1 MKISLLL
8 IFFTLT
14 FGQNII
20 TSWNYD
26 KVAMYDIQKINKF
39 LLSEFGNKPFE
50 LPNIISWNNIIIKNI
65 TLIDIEANLYD
76 SFLNYNNG
84 LFLFTP
90 NKLTL
95 YFNFSY
101 SESTKGYND
110 TAVLELKIGTLKIKV
125 KNDKIKRKPYISAKM
140 SSPVE
145 NYNVPGIKDKKFLE
159 LLLDSL
165 YSGFQMQS
173 ILSRTISDKISSG
186 LLKYFNDFYSQKK
199 EFSIQANEFFGNF
212 KFPMNN
218 NEFLYFCEDLLGEY
232 KNSFCYYLGYS
243 DKEEE
248 IKDKT
253 KVPLSNER
261 FSHNNNNLF
270 NLFINKDLIDDVI
283 NYVTNNYFYFNP
295 KIYNNKT
302 NIKHLNYDFTISSL
316 KKYFN
321 GLQIFKDDDY
331 FYCEVYIDKF
341 TLNEAN
347 YRVKFIIDNLNY
359 NYYFII
365 NINSTINIDLPI
377 IKNVRFNLCLN
388 QVKTTKVEVI
398 YSSSE
403 LKIDI
408 RNIEELKNIIDESF
422 DFDDNKICFSD
433 NGISMRDYFAKIKNI
448 YFREEGIYLEGEHIY
463 Q

>member
-1 MKISLLL
+1 MKVSILL

-14 FGQNII
+14 LGQNII

-26 KVAMYDIQKINKF
+26 KVAMYDIQKINSF
-39 LLSEFGNKPFE
+39 LLSEFGNKKFE
-50 LPNIISWNNIIIKNI
+50 LENIISWHNIIIKNI
-65 TLIDIEANLYD
+65 SLIDIQTNLYD

-101 SESTKGYND
+101 SESTRGYND
-110 TAVLELKIGTLKIKV
+110 TAILELKIRTLKIKV
-125 KNDKIKRKPYISAKM
+125 KNDKTKRKPYISAKM
-140 SSPVE
+140 SSPIE
-145 NYNVPGIKDKKFLE
+145 NYIVPGIKDKEFLD
-159 LLLDSL
+159 LLLDTL

-173 ILSRTISDKISSG
+173 ILSRTLSDKISSG
-186 LLKYFNDFYSQKK
+186 LFNYYNEFYSKKK
-199 EFSIQANEFFGNF
+199 EFSIQTTEFFGNF
-212 KFPMNN
+212 KFPMENN
-218 NEFLYFCEDLLGEY
+218 KFSYFCEDLLGEY

-248 IKDKT
+248 KKDKT
-253 KVPLSNER
+253 KIPLSNER

-270 NLFINKDLIDDVI
+270 NLFINKDLIYDII
-283 NYVTNNYFYFNP
+283 NYVTKFYFNFNP

-302 NIKHLNYDFTISSL
+302 NTKHLNYDFTVSSL

-321 GLQIFKDDDY
+321 GLQIYKDDDF

-341 TLNEAN
+341 TLNEVN
-347 YRVKFIIDNLNY
+347 YRVKFNINNLNY

-365 NINSTINIDLPI
+365 NIHSKISIDLPI

-388 QVKTTKVEVI
+388 DVKTTKVEVI

-408 RNIEELKNIIDESF
+408 RYIEELKNIIDGSF
-422 DFDDNKICFSD
+422 DFDDNKICFCD
-433 NGISMRDYFAKIKNI
+433 NGISMRDYFSKIKNI
-448 YFREEGIYLEGEHIY
+448 YIREEGIYLEGEHIY